1 MSCFLPIM
9 RRNNAIIL
17 CVQPTFSDLSAG
29 ILSRYSSRWFQHEIL
44 YMTSF
49 FICILGSKSFCTKLL
64 LHLQEAMMMR
74 FKATLHHAQSLLVAS
89 HQTPSFGLCLVH
101 IGHIFASSVSKNF
114 LQKHIISIYHPTVLI
129 DLAAVTTS
137 QTPPAFP
144 PTSKVTTP
152 IFRQLL
158 VSLLLFARISFLL

>member
-17 CVQPTFSDLSAG
+17 CVQPTFSGLSAG
-29 ILSRYSSRWFQHEIL
+29 ILSRYSLRWFQHEIL

-74 FKATLHHAQSLLVAS
+74 FKATLHHAQSLLVVS
-89 HQTPSFGLCLVH
+89 HQTASFDLCLVH
-101 IGHIFASSVSKNF
+101 IGHVFASSVSKNF
-114 LQKHIISIYHPTVLI
+114 LQKHIISIYHPNSTHRSSRCYNI
-129 DLAAVTTS
+129 SNTS
-137 QTPPAFP
+137 CLR
-144 PTSKVTTP
+144 KDK
-152 IFRQLL
+152 
-158 VSLLLFARISFLL
+158 